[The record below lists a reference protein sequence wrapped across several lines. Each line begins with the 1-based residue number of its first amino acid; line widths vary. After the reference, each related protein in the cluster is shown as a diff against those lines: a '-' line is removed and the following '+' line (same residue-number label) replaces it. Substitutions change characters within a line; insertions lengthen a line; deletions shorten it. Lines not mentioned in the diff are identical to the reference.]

1 MDLGAIFLLLGVLIL
16 VAMYVARPFI
26 VRERRLV
33 SEGHE
38 LSVLMAERDRILN
51 ALQELD
57 FDHALGKI
65 PDEDYPAQ
73 RLILLQKGADVLR
86 QLDEM
91 QPSRAAGT
99 TEDRLEAAIAAR
111 RADAG
116 AAQPSTMS
124 DDDLEELIAKRRSAS
139 KEKVSGFCPKCGKP
153 VLVTDSFCPNCGR
166 PLK

>member
-16 VAMYVARPFI
+16 VAVYVARPFM
-26 VRERRLV
+26 VRERRLAA
-33 SEGHE
+33 EEHE

-65 PDEDYPAQ
+65 PDEDYPSQ
-73 RLILLQKGADVLR
+73 RAFLLQKGADALR
-86 QLDEM
+86 QLDDM
-91 QPSRAAGT
+91 QPSLAAGT

-116 AAQPSTMS
+116 SASSPTMS
-124 DDDLEELIAKRRSAS
+124 DDDLEELIAKRRAAR
-139 KEKVSGFCPKCGKP
+139 KDKAGGFCPKCGKP